1 MAENHAKLAENYRTL
16 STFVSELGE
25 QSFQVETSP
34 FKDDLISEAGVLFC
48 NTLSREP
55 SKKDVKDCVT
65 KVLGAQLSQSTRKVK
80 KCIAFILKRISDLR
94 AEERRRI
101 LGQKPY
107 QAYAQ
112 LTTDEF
118 ADRFSNYIRAGS
130 RHLVQ
135 YKINLAF
142 LRKFVRSNSTYRE
155 NTYKHF
161 EKWLLDTFVRG
172 KPSQNEIDTLVA
184 EDFSFSY
191 FSSTTPDNTSSDVP
205 GSEENQAEEDLLY
218 ASYATVLPS
227 EEQPDID

>member
-1 MAENHAKLAENYRTL
+1 MAEYRAKLAENYRTL

-55 SKKDVKDCVT
+55 SKKDVK
-65 KVLGAQLSQSTRKVK
+65 
-80 KCIAFILKRISDLR
+80 
-94 AEERRRI
+94 I

-118 ADRFSNYIRAGS
+118 ADRFSNYVRAGS

-142 LRKFVRSNSTYRE
+142 L
-155 NTYKHF
+155 
-161 EKWLLDTFVRG
+161 G

-191 FSSTTPDNTSSDVP
+191 FSSTTPDNTSSDVH

-227 EEQPDID
+227 EEQLEDD

>member
-55 SKKDVKDCVT
+55 SKKDVK
-65 KVLGAQLSQSTRKVK
+65 
-80 KCIAFILKRISDLR
+80 
-94 AEERRRI
+94 I